1 MIKKFTTELSEEW
14 YILMPNKAAAKLTND
29 GVGVSYNSEK
39 NTIEKFQTL
48 ESFEAKC
55 LTLGIELEKEL

>member
-1 MIKKFTTELSEEW
+1 MIKKFKTELSEEW

-39 NTIEKFQTL
+39 NTIETFQTL

-55 LTLGIELEKEL
+55 LTLGIELNEEI

>member
-1 MIKKFTTELSEEW
+1 MITKFTTELEEEW
-14 YILMPNKAAAKLTND
+14 YILMPHKAAAKLTND

-48 ESFEAKC
+48 ESFETKC
-55 LTLGIELEKEL
+55 LFLGIELIEEI

>member
-1 MIKKFTTELSEEW
+1 MITKFTTELKEEW
-14 YILMPNKAAAKLTND
+14 YILMPHKSAAKLTNN

-39 NTIEKFQTL
+39 NTIETFQTL

-55 LTLGIELEKEL
+55 LTLNIELEEEI

>member
-1 MIKKFTTELSEEW
+1 MIKKFTTKLSEEW
-14 YILMPNKAAAKLTND
+14 YILTPSKAAAKLTND

-39 NTIEKFQTL
+39 NNIETFQTL

-55 LTLGIELEKEL
+55 LTLNIKLEEEL

>member
-14 YILMPNKAAAKLTND
+14 YILMPSKAAAKLTND
-29 GVGVSYNSEK
+29 GVGVSYNSDK
-39 NTIEKFQTL
+39 NTIEKLQTL

-55 LTLGIELEKEL
+55 LTLGIELESEI

>member
-1 MIKKFTTELSEEW
+1 MIKKFTTELEEEW